1 MSNWHMLNNT
11 LENISTDIF
20 SNVVFPLG

>member
-1 MSNWHMLNNT
+1 MLNNT